1 MNAPAPLPDTATPV
15 EMPAETRRKVTD
27 LFTRDEISLL
37 TARSDLMGFWAVG
50 STWAVIALAMTAMAW
65 AVTQPLWLAAPVVA
79 LGLCVIAGRQLCLAI
94 LMHDASHGT
103 LFNTRWLNN
112 TFTDWTCARPIWNDL
127 KKYKLHHFVHHTKT
141 GQPEDTDLSLVA
153 AFPTTRASLARKFL
167 RDLTG
172 LTGLKFF
179 IGRFLMDAGFVKWT
193 VANDVVKLPQ
203 EGRTMADIVTTFL
216 RNATPTLIVNTVLFI
231 LLWLSGHAWL
241 FGMWVLA
248 YMTPF
253 ALFVRI
259 RSMAEHACTEK
270 TADMFRNTRSTRA
283 GWLARATVAPI
294 HVNYHIEHH
303 VMASVPYFRL
313 PLMHRL
319 LRERG
324 AVAEAPGYLEVLRI
338 VSSQT
343 RQTQPRTP

>member
-1 MNAPAPLPDTATPV
+1 MNQALTPPATATPV
-15 EMPAETRRKVTD
+15 ELPAETRRKVTD
-27 LFTRDEISLL
+27 LFTRDEIRML
-37 TARSDLMGFWAVG
+37 TARSDVMGFWAIG
-50 STWAVIALAMTAMAW
+50 STWAVITFALVAMAW
-65 AVTQPLWLAAPVVA
+65 ASAQPLWLSAPVIV

-103 LFNTRWLNN
+103 LFRTKWLND
-112 TFTDWTCARPIWNDL
+112 TFADWTCARPIWNDL
-127 KKYKLHHFVHHTKT
+127 KKYKVHHFVHHTKT
-141 GQPEDTDLSLVA
+141 GQPGDTDLSLVA
-153 AFPTTRASLARKFL
+153 PFPTTRASLARKLL
-167 RDLTG
+167 RDITG

-179 IGRFLMDAGFVKWT
+179 AGRFLMDAGFVKWT

-203 EGRTMADIVTTFL
+203 DKRTFMNVVTTFL
-216 RNATPTLIVNTVLFI
+216 RNATPMLITNGLLFTV
-231 LLWLSGHAWL
+231 LWLSGHAWL

-270 TADMFRNTRSTRA
+270 TTDMFRNTRSTRA

-313 PLMHRL
+313 PHMHRL
-319 LRERG
+319 LRQRG
-324 AVAEAPGYLEVLRI
+324 AVPEAPGYLDVLRL
-338 VSSQT
+338 VS
-343 RQTQPRTP
+343 TPAPATTHD

>member
-1 MNAPAPLPDTATPV
+1 MNAVVPESATPV
-15 EMPAETRRKVTD
+15 ELPAETRRKVTD
-27 LFTRDEISLL
+27 LFTRDEIKML

-50 STWAVIALAMTAMAW
+50 STWAVIAGAFALMAW
-65 AVTQPLWLAAPVVA
+65 GSAQGTAVAVISFL
-79 LGLCVIAGRQLCLAI
+79 LGLCIIAGRQLCLAI

-103 LFNTRWLNN
+103 LFKTKWLNDV
-112 TFTDWTCARPIWNDL
+112 FADWTCARPIWNDL
-127 KKYKLHHFVHHTKT
+127 AKYKAHHFVHHTKT
-141 GQPEDTDLSLVA
+141 GTADDTDITLVEPFPCSRSSL
-153 AFPTTRASLARKFL
+153 LRKFL

-179 IGRFLMDAGFVKWT
+179 AGRLLMDLGYMRWT
-193 VANDVVKLPQ
+193 IANDVVWLPK
-203 EGRTMADIVTTFL
+203 EGVAFADRVRMLL
-216 RNATPTLIVNTVLFI
+216 RNAMLTVIVNALLFAA
-231 LLWLSGHAWL
+231 LCASGHAWL
-241 FGMWVLA
+241 FGAWVLA

-253 ALFVRI
+253 SIFVRI

-270 TADMFRNTRSTRA
+270 TTDMFRNTRSTRA

-313 PLMHRL
+313 PRMHKM

-324 AVAEAPGYLEVLRI
+324 AVPEAPGYLEVLRM
-338 VSSQT
+338 VSSGGVKGKA
-343 RQTQPRTP
+343 

>member
-1 MNAPAPLPDTATPV
+1 MNAPATLPDTASPV
-15 EMPAETRRKVTD
+15 ELPAETRRKVTD
-27 LFTRDEISLL
+27 LFTRDEIRML
-37 TARSDLMGFWAVG
+37 TARSDTMGFWAVG
-50 STWAVIALAMTAMAW
+50 STWAVIALALTAMGW
-65 AVTQPLWLAAPVVA
+65 AASQPLWLAAPVIV

-103 LFNTRWLNN
+103 LFRTKWLND

-127 KKYKLHHFVHHTKT
+127 RKYKVHHFVHHTKT
-141 GQPEDTDLSLVA
+141 GQPDDTDLSLVA
-153 AFPTTRASLARKFL
+153 PFPTTRASLARKFL
-167 RDLTG
+167 RDLAG

-179 IGRFLMDAGFVKWT
+179 AGRLLMDAGLVKWT

-203 EGRTMADIVTTFL
+203 DGRTAIDIVTTFL
-216 RNATPTLIVNTVLFI
+216 RNATPTLIVNGVLFAV
-231 LLWLSGHAWL
+231 LWSSGHAWL

-270 TADMFRNTRSTRA
+270 TTDMFRNTRSTRA

-324 AVAEAPGYLEVLRI
+324 AVPDAPGYLDVLRL
-338 VSSQT
+338 VS
-343 RQTQPRTP
+343 TPVPAPTHD

>member
-1 MNAPAPLPDTATPV
+1 MTAAIPDSATPV

-27 LFTRDEISLL
+27 LFTRDEIKML

-50 STWAVIALAMTAMAW
+50 STWAVIAAAFALLAW
-65 AVTQPLWLAAPVVA
+65 ATTQPLAIAVPAFVV
-79 LGLCVIAGRQLCLAI
+79 GLCVIAGRQLCLAI

-103 LFNTRWLNN
+103 LFKTKWLNDVLA
-112 TFTDWTCARPIWNDL
+112 DWTCARPIWNDL
-127 KKYKLHHFVHHTKT
+127 QKYKVHHFVHHTKT
-141 GQPEDTDLSLVA
+141 GSAEDTDISLVA
-153 AFPTTRASLARKFL
+153 PFPCSRTSLARKLL
-167 RDLTG
+167 RDLVGITG
-172 LTGLKFF
+172 FKFF
-179 IGRFLMDAGFVKWT
+179 IGRFLMDAGYVKWT
-193 VANDVVKLPQ
+193 VANDVVWLPK
-203 EGRTMADIVTTFL
+203 EGVSATDRVAMFV
-216 RNATPTLIVNTVLFI
+216 RNVTPTLIVNGVLFAA
-231 LLWLSGHAWL
+231 LWTVGYPWL
-241 FGMWVLA
+241 FAAWVVA

-313 PLMHRL
+313 PQMHRL
-319 LRERG
+319 LRERN
-324 AVAEAPGYLEVLRI
+324 AVPEAPGYLDVLRI
-338 VSSQT
+338 VSS
-343 RQTQPRTP
+343 RPAS

>member
-1 MNAPAPLPDTATPV
+1 MNAPATLPDTASPV
-15 EMPAETRRKVTD
+15 ELPAETRRKVTD
-27 LFTRDEISLL
+27 LFTRDEIRML
-37 TARSDLMGFWAVG
+37 TARSDAMGFWAVG
-50 STWAVIALAMTAMAW
+50 STWAVIALALAAMGW
-65 AVTQPLWLAAPVVA
+65 AASQPLWLAAPVIVQ
-79 LGLCVIAGRQLCLAI
+79 GLCVIAGRQLCLAI

-103 LFNTRWLNN
+103 LFRTKWLND

-127 KKYKLHHFVHHTKT
+127 KKYKVHHFVHHTKT
-141 GQPEDTDLSLVA
+141 GQPDDTDLSLVA
-153 AFPTTRASLARKFL
+153 PFPTTRASLARKLL
-167 RDLTG
+167 RDITG

-179 IGRFLMDAGFVKWT
+179 SGRFLMDAGFVKWT

-203 EGRTMADIVTTFL
+203 DGRTFMDVATTFL
-216 RNATPTLIVNTVLFI
+216 RNAAPMLITNGLLFAV
-231 LLWLSGHAWL
+231 LWLSGHAWL

-270 TADMFRNTRSTRA
+270 TTDMFRNTRSTRA

-324 AVAEAPGYLEVLRI
+324 AVPDAPGYLDVLRL
-338 VSSQT
+338 VS
-343 RQTQPRTP
+343 TPVRAPAHD